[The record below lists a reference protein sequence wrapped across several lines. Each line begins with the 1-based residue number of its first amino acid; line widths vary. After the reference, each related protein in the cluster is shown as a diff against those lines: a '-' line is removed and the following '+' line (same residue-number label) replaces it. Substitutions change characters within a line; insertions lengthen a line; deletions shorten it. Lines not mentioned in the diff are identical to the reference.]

1 MCAIWINNVPKASML
16 KFSFKNVLPNVRFL
30 LNNIF
35 LIEACLENLSK
46 LQFANLPEFEESD
59 V

>member
-1 MCAIWINNVPKASML
+1 MCAIWINNVPKASMR
-16 KFSFKNVLPNVRFL
+16 KSSFKNVLPNVRFL

-35 LIEACLENLSK
+35 LIEACLESLLK
-46 LQFANLPEFEESD
+46 FQFANLLEFKELD